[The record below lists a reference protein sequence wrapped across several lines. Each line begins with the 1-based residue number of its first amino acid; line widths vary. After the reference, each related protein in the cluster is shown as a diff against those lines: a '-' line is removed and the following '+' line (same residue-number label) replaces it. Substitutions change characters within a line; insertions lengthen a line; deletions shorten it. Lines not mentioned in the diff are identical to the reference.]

1 MRRTTVLDR
10 RLRVSETEG
19 RQRTLA
25 EVGSE
30 ARTPPD
36 ARQELAV
43 DTLVADVSDRN
54 RITVRTLP
62 SLRRV
67 AEFTT
72 AEPPTVL
79 EGKPQ
84 PLQLGFLDDDQLF
97 TVSGTLVEYWD
108 ARDGRALSQ
117 PIDLKSLRLT
127 TKDRLTYF
135 LRSDPRPGYVAVT
148 VDGESEMHTI
158 DLRTGKENEALGV
171 RLGDGLIAAFPLQ
184 DPRYV
189 AALTTGGMVELWSL
203 RPGKPAKRVVG
214 PLGPMNADRYVV
226 GIIGDSGFF
235 LANGSSVHFLKADD
249 PGYRQTYQFA
259 QDRGFLAATRD
270 DEGHPRRA
278 RDEAARPRRHRT
290 PQGRRGTA
298 RRRD

>member
-127 TKDRLTYF
+127 TKDRPTYF

-203 RPGKPAKRVVG
+203 Q
-214 PLGPMNADRYVV
+214 L
-226 GIIGDSGFF
+226 DSGFF